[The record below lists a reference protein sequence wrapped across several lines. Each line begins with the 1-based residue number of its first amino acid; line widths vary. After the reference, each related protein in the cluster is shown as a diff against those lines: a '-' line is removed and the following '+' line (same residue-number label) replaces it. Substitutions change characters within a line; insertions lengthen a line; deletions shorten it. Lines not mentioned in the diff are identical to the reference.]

1 MLCFIGCKEKND
13 IGKVIDY
20 LRNNR
25 LATTIGL
32 WGRSMGAVASLNYA
46 EHDPDLSVLILDS
59 PFSSLD
65 KLLLEI
71 AIDRSNY
78 PKFFAHLLVKIF
90 KRGVRNKVEFNFEEL
105 ELTRKIKKIKIP
117 SYFIFSFHDEIVK
130 PKHSEELFQNL
141 ASFEKKLSCIRGMH
155 NDPRPFSLLREVAR
169 FCADC
174 LAKKDI
180 VYKEKWSNGIYNDN
194 AGANSRYPLLKN
206 NFTNSEKGESIKKK
220 DNSLINFNEKNEDDM
235 DQEMNFAVSRN
246 IGSLSMNRTKF
257 LDDIFFEK
265 KGGGSKEDLLSS
277 TNYR

>member
-1 MLCFIGCKEKND
+1 MLIFLGYKEKND
-13 IGKVIDY
+13 IRVVIDY
-20 LRNNR
+20 LRNNH

-46 EHDPDLSVLILDS
+46 ENDPELSVLILDS

-71 AIDRSNY
+71 AIERASF
-78 PKFFAHLLVKIF
+78 PKFFAHFLVKIF
-90 KRGVRNKVEFNFEEL
+90 KRGVKNKVDFNFEEL
-105 ELTRKIKKIKIP
+105 DLTKKAKHIKIP

-141 ASFEKKLSCIRGMH
+141 ASFEKKMSCVRGMH

-174 LAKKDI
+174 LGKKDI
-180 VYKEKWSNGIYNDN
+180 VYKEKWIHGIYNDN
-194 AGANSRYPLLKN
+194 TGANNRYLLLKN
-206 NFTNSEKGESIKKK
+206 KVPSNEKGQSLK
-220 DNSLINFNEKNEDDM
+220 NSDHFLIGFNEGEEEDRESPGFDVS
-235 DQEMNFAVSRN
+235 VSRN

-257 LDDIFFEK
+257 LEDMFEK
-265 KGGGSKEDLLSS
+265 KGGGSKEDFLS
-277 TNYR
+277 TTYYR